1 MEERGGGI
9 VRLTWWLG
17 GERSSLVLLVEGG
30 MSWVEMYKLELKC
43 RRVWK
48 LGRWGLLWR
57 KTIKL
62 KVEERRWRMWRMQR
76 E

>member
-1 MEERGGGI
+1 ME
-9 VRLTWWLG
+9 WLWVA
-17 GERSSLVLLVEGG
+17 RSSLVLLVEAG

-43 RRVWK
+43 RRMWK
-48 LGRWGLLWR
+48 LGRRGSLLSSLR

-62 KVEERRWRMWRMQR
+62 KVEAKGWRMTRMQR